1 MARRPALLVLAAAA
15 LACEPRVPARPGD
28 GGDARDADGI
38 GGEDARVS
46 PRDAGVG
53 PTADAEPALDG
64 EAPDVGS
71 SDGGEPMSPC
81 GADESD
87 TAGARYGDPR
97 GQVTVTVSGAPCRR
111 RYTLSTTA
119 PRRARRPSP
128 RVVEERAGQPI
139 LRSGHLLFDAAYALA
154 LEEAHEASV
163 SRIQDGA
170 FNDGLPVDCG
180 AAGCFETGQE
190 WRYVWT
196 RDTGYALDLGL
207 AFFDP
212 PRGVSSVLFKV
223 SERRGGGAPELVQD
237 TGTGGGWPISTDRV
251 VLALGARAL
260 LPHLEPGLRASFTA
274 RFFEALRNT
283 VERDR
288 RAVFDPE
295 DGLYRGEQSFL
306 DWREQSYPAWAA
318 EELVHVGLSKAL
330 STNVAHLLALRFL
343 AELADA
349 RGEGALASATRQQ
362 ADELSARIRERFWLE
377 DEAQLSSFIPTTLDP
392 APTRR
397 YDLLGLSLAIL
408 AEVLS
413 PAEAR
418 TALSRYPLLPS
429 GPPVLWPQQ
438 QFVPIYHNRAIWP
451 FVTAYG
457 AKAAR
462 HADHAAFADHA
473 LRSLFS
479 GAVLFLSNLENLEL
493 VSGLPYLEDGPYSG
507 PVVNSERQLW
517 SVGAYLGAVNEVL
530 FGLEASADR
539 LHVRPYLPR
548 GLRAALF
555 PGSTTLELSDV
566 PFAGRRVTVRL
577 RLPPLGAETH
587 GAYRVAARAL
597 DGAPLAEDFVPL
609 SALGEGAT
617 PVLDVMLADPAE
629 TESPATRLITDTA
642 DYRQLFGPRTPSVTE
657 LSPGPSGVT
666 VRWDL
671 AGESPSELELSVYR
685 DGVRVAAGL
694 AGVSTSY
701 LDVGAIADGRVPCYA
716 VETRF
721 VASGTSSQRSAPVC
735 AFTASGAVRSLG
747 ASDFQAVGGT
757 LVNQHGRLHYEA
769 WGDPGHE
776 LLIPAFTPTHS
787 GSHLLQ
793 LVGSNGAGPRSTG
806 ITAGAKRLTVV
817 RAADDVPVAEGLV
830 FLPQSGRWDEW
841 REGSFLAASLQAGV
855 AYRVILDDAPWAR
868 NMSDFQHF
876 EAYTG
881 GLGGRSGRF
890 LRFNLAEIRVLARGG
905 P

>member
-15 LACEPRVPARPGD
+15 LACEPRVPGRPAD
-28 GGDARDADGI
+28 GGDEPDTGRIAGP
-38 GGEDARVS
+38 DARVS
-46 PRDAGVG
+46 VPEAGVS
-53 PTADAEPALDG
+53 PAADAEPEPDG
-64 EAPDVGS
+64 EAPDQGS
-71 SDGGEPMSPC
+71 SDGGEPMSAC
-81 GADESD
+81 GAQSEETGGESY
-87 TAGARYGDPR
+87 TDPR
-97 GQVTVTVSGAPCRR
+97 GQATVRVSGDPCRR
-111 RYTLSTTA
+111 RYELRTTA
-119 PRRARRPSP
+119 PRRAPTPNP
-128 RVVEERAGQPI
+128 RAVEEQVGQPT
-139 LRSGHLLFDAAYALA
+139 LRTGHRLFDAAYALA
-154 LEEAHEASV
+154 LEEAREASV

-170 FNDGLPVDCG
+170 FNDGLPVDC
-180 AAGCFETGQE
+180 AAPGCFETGKD

-212 PRGVSSVLFKV
+212 PRGASSLLFKV
-223 SERRGGGAPELVQD
+223 SDERGGGSPELVQD
-237 TGTGGGWPISTDRV
+237 TGTGGSWPVSTDRV

-260 LPHLEPGLRASFTA
+260 LPHLEPELRASFTE
-274 RFFEALRNT
+274 RFFVALRNT

-330 STNVAHLLALRFL
+330 STNVAHLLALRL
-343 AELADA
+343 LVELADA
-349 RGEGALASATRQQ
+349 RGEATLASATRLQ
-362 ADELSARIRERFWLE
+362 ASELGARIRERFWLA
-377 DEAQLSSFIPTTLDP
+377 DEQLLSSFIPTTLDP

-397 YDLLGLSLAIL
+397 FDLLGLSLAIL
-408 AEVLS
+408 ADVLS

-418 TALSRYPLLPS
+418 AALSRYPLLRH

-438 QFVPIYHNRAIWP
+438 QFIPIYHNRAIWP

-462 HADHAAFADHA
+462 RADHAAFCDHA

-493 VSGLPYLEDGPYSG
+493 VSGLPYLEDGLYSG

-539 LHVRPYLPR
+539 LLIRPYLPR
-548 GLRAALF
+548 ALRAALF
-555 PGSTTLELSDV
+555 PSSSELQLTGV
-566 PFAGRRVTVRL
+566 PFGGRRVTVRL

-587 GAYRVAARAL
+587 GAYRVTERRL
-597 DGAPLAEDFVPL
+597 DGAPLSQDSVPF
-609 SALGEGAT
+609 AQLGEGDEH
-617 PVLDVMLADPAE
+617 VFELVLADP
-629 TESPATRLITDTA
+629 TEPPGDAARLVTDTG
-642 DYRQLFGPRTPSVTE
+642 DYRQLFGPRTPSIAE

-666 VRWDL
+666 VRWAL
-671 AGESPSELELSVYR
+671 AGESPAELEVSVYR
-685 DGVRVAAGL
+685 DGELIASGLPGASAHHLDAG
-694 AGVSTSY
+694 GST
-701 LDVGAIADGRVPCYA
+701 DGRVSCYA

-721 VASGTSSQRSAPVC
+721 AASGNTSQRSAPAC
-735 AFTASGAVRSLG
+735 LFAASGAVRSFY

-757 LVNQHGRLHYEA
+757 LVNQHGRPHFEA

-776 LLIPAFTPTHS
+776 LVIPEFSPSHS
-787 GSHLLQ
+787 GSHLIQ
-793 LVGSNGAGPRSTG
+793 LIGSNGAGPRSTG
-806 ITAGAKRLTVV
+806 ITAGAKRLSVYRVSDGAT
-817 RAADDVPVAEGLV
+817 VAEGLV

-841 REGSFLAASLQAGV
+841 REGSFLGASLEAGV
-855 AYRVILDDAPWAR
+855 AYRLVLDDSPWAR
-868 NMSDFQHF
+868 NMSQLQHF

-881 GLGGRSGRF
+881 GLGGRNGAFFR
-890 LRFNLAEIRVLARGG
+890 LNVAELRVLTVQDR
-905 P
+905 